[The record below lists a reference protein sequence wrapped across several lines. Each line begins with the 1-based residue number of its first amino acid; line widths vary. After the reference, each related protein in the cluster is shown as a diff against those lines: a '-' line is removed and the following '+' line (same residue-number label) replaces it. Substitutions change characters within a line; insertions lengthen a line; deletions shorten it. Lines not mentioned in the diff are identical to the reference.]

1 MKASPPA
8 LLLTL
13 ALAPALIF
21 GSPTRPADFPNCL
34 NGSSSKHPFHPN
46 EHSECKGDPLNEAS
60 NTTVRKDEE
69 MLGISPEDVRFIG
82 CAAAPFLTV
91 PGSGLISSQATIYY
105 PTQLSEDSYAAPL
118 FHELGHVFQ
127 LKRAGSLAKLKS
139 SLDNSNERIELG
151 ADFIAGLAA
160 NKLGLKP
167 ADFLINLALIG
178 SYNIQDQDFHGTP
191 ANRTQAFRNGYFY
204 DNNDSQ
210 IADSYAD
217 FQDNL
222 FGYIKH

>member
-1 MKASPPA
+1 MKASPAA
-8 LLLTL
+8 LLFAL
-13 ALAPALIF
+13 ALVPILIC
-21 GSPTRPADFPNCL
+21 GASVRPSDFPNCL
-34 NGSSSKHPFHPN
+34 NGSSSPHPFHPN
-46 EHSECKGDPLNEAS
+46 EQSDCKSDPLGVGN

-69 MLGISPEDVRFIG
+69 LLGIKPEDVRFIG

-91 PGSGLISSQATIYY
+91 PGSGLISSQATVYY

-118 FHELGHVFQ
+118 FHELGHVYQ
-127 LKRAGSLAKLKS
+127 LKHAGSYAKLRDT
-139 SLDNSNERIELG
+139 LGDSNERIELG

-160 NKLGLKP
+160 SKVGLKP

-204 DNNDSQ
+204 DNASQ

-222 FGYIKH
+222 FAYIKH